1 MAVTGSGDSFTH
13 ISGNHEITTLGYS
26 NVFLSK
32 KMKKKKKDCDCNL
45 SAIKLYISAA
55 ASYKNQQKPSLKIVM
70 VPILYSTYLIFLLN
84 FLYRLV

>member
-1 MAVTGSGDSFTH
+1 MAVTGSGDFTH

-32 KMKKKKKDCDCNL
+32 KNEKKTKNCDCNL
-45 SAIKLYISAA
+45 SAIKRYISAA
-55 ASYKNQQKPSLKIVM
+55 TSYKNQQKPSLKIVM
-70 VPILYSTYLIFLLN
+70 VPILYSPYLIFLLN